1 MNKGIVIRS
10 TGSWY
15 TVSSVIEGEQEQVMC
30 KIKGKFRMAGIRTTN
45 PVAVGDFVE
54 FIYSEK
60 DDIGLIRKIEPRRNY
75 IIRKSI
81 NLSKQAHIIA
91 ANIDLAILVVTL
103 TKPKTSTVFV
113 DRFLVSAEAYKIP
126 ALIVF
131 NKTDIYTEKE
141 NSQLLKLTELYSAIG
156 YDCIAV
162 SAIEEINLSGL
173 KDLMKGKVSVFSG
186 NSGVGKST
194 LINAIEPGLDIKTA
208 EISDVHKTGKHTTTF
223 AEMHELSFG
232 ASIIDTPGIKGMGMV
247 DMDNENLSIYF
258 PEMLKEMNQCKFY
271 NCTHTH
277 EPNCAIKEAIE
288 AGTISFSRYES
299 YLSLIS
305 DSDEE
310 KYR

>member
-15 TVSSVIEGEQEQVMC
+15 TVSSEIEGEKEQVMC

-60 DDIGLIRKIEPRRNY
+60 DDVGLIKKIEARRNY

-103 TKPKTSTVFV
+103 TKPQTSTVFV

-141 NSQLLKLTELYSAIG
+141 NSQLLKLTKLYSAIG

-162 SAIEEINLSGL
+162 SAIEAVNLAGL
-173 KDLMKGKVSVFSG
+173 KDLMKDKVSVFSG

-194 LINAIEPGLDIKTA
+194 LINAIEPGMDIKTG

-277 EPNCAIKEAIE
+277 EPNCAIKTAIE
-288 AGTISFSRYES
+288 AGTISLSRYES